1 MTLNSGYKP
10 CIQFHKSPRK
20 VKMKYKI
27 FLLSILCLIS
37 LNAQEKLK
45 VGVLAYGTVNWG
57 LEILKQNGL
66 DKKNG
71 FDLEIVKLASKNAQL
86 ISLQAKEVDI
96 IVNDWIWV
104 NKQKKEGKSFLYYPY
119 SKALGTLM
127 INKNSKI
134 NSLADLKNK
143 ELGISGGRY
152 DKTWLLF
159 RAYYKKEYQNS
170 LENLVKPIFA
180 SPPILN
186 RKMVDKSIMA
196 SINFWHFNSKLPQK
210 EFKALVE
217 IDEILESLGV
227 KKDISFVGWVFN
239 EDFAL
244 KNKTLINSF
253 LKASLE
259 SKELLNSDDKQWNN
273 IRHLIKIKDE
283 TIFETVKKEY
293 KKGIIR
299 NFSKEDI
306 KELKKVYEILSLE
319 AGANYISKDVPFNE
333 TIFWLK

>member
-1 MTLNSGYKP
+1 
-10 CIQFHKSPRK
+10 
-20 VKMKYKI
+20 MKYKI
-27 FLLSILCLIS
+27 VLLLIVFLIN
-37 LNAQEKLK
+37 LNAQQKLK

-57 LEILKQNGL
+57 LEILKQNSL

-104 NKQKKEGKSFLYYPY
+104 NKQKKDAKNFLFYPY

-127 INKNSKI
+127 VNKNSKI
-134 NSLADLKNK
+134 NNLSDLENK
-143 ELGISGGRY
+143 ELGISGGKF

-159 RAYYKKEYQNS
+159 RAYYKKVYGKTF
-170 LENLVKPIFA
+170 ENIVKPVFA

-186 RKMVDKSIMA
+186 RKMMDNSLSA
-196 SINFWHFNSKLPQK
+196 AINFWHFNAKLPK
-210 EFKALVE
+210 TDFNALIQ
-217 IDEILESLGV
+217 IDEILQGMGI
-227 KKDISFVGWVFN
+227 KKDITFVGWVFN

-244 KNKTLINSF
+244 KNKALINSF

-259 SKELLNSDDKQWNN
+259 SKELLNKDDIQWSK
-273 IRHLIKIKDE
+273 IKHLMKIKDE
-283 TIFETVKKEY
+283 TILETVKEEY

-299 NFSKEDI
+299 SFTKDDI
-306 KELKKVYEILSLE
+306 KELKKVYEVLSLE
-319 AGANYISKDVPFNE
+319 AGANYISNNIPFNE
-333 TIFWLK
+333 KVFWLK